1 MNWKRTIPLES
12 AELIDEFERVAG
24 YSFCESF
31 KKLVI
36 DNNRGRPSKYVFD
49 TKKTKERVFN
59 HLLSFNKEDEVNMW
73 IWLNV
78 WDEPA
83 KHLAERYI
91 VFACDPFGND
101 ICFDKTN
108 DKVVFIDHETLT
120 VEEVADSFD
129 EFINSLYEDED

>member
-1 MNWKRTIPLES
+1 MEWDFVKPIKS
-12 AELIDEFERVAG
+12 ADLIGEFEKLSG
-24 YSFCESF
+24 YRFCDSFRKCVLE
-31 KKLVI
+31 
-36 DNNRGRPSKYVFD
+36 NNEGTPVKYVFD
-49 TKKTKERVFN
+49 TKETKERVFN
-59 HLLSFNKEDEVNMW
+59 YLLSFNREDEVN
-73 IWLNV
+73 IWSYLDF